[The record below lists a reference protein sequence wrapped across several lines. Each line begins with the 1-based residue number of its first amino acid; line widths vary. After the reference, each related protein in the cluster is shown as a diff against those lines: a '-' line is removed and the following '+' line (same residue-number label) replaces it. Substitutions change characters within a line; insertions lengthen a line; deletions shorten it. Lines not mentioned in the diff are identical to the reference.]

1 MGTAIRSDSARL
13 RLILPRSH
21 FDRVSPFGPTPQP
34 REREPN
40 GKASHGKERSRS
52 RSRSGSRSRDRK
64 RDRKDRDRRS
74 RSRDRERR
82 HRRSSRER
90 EREKE
95 RERDRER
102 EREKEQREKD
112 QRDRERRDSGRDRR
126 SRSRDRDRRD
136 SGRGGGRDDR
146 DSRRREEDRDRDSR
160 RDERDKRDE
169 KRASTSE
176 NKKSAEEAKREEE
189 EYQRNIEAQME
200 TLDPEQEAAR
210 IEEERRKKREAIMA
224 KHKQKQEDPADPSNV
239 AGLRQAAVDEPTVK
253 REPTD
258 STKGFWAN
266 SKQVALEDKSSEL
279 SAREAELKRKLLASD
294 TFKPAPAPVTI
305 SIFSPSPSGGLEEAK
320 KIDVD
325 VYVNED
331 NWDDADGY
339 YNTRSNEIM
348 NDRYEI
354 VSSRGKGV
362 FSTVL
367 FAKDIKADDNI
378 RAIKMIRAND
388 VMYRAGQKEIKIAN
402 SLSADD
408 PHNKKHIVRLL
419 EHFEHKGHLCMVFE
433 PMYMNLREVLRQFGR
448 GVGIN
453 INAVQ
458 AYSKQLFIALQHMK
472 NHGIIHCDL
481 KPDNILVNRQKNLIR
496 VCDLGSAMYLTE
508 VEITPYVCSRF
519 YRPPEVILGLPYD
532 CSLDMWSI
540 ACCIFELFTGKIMFQ
555 GRTNN
560 HMLKLHQEAPHLNP
574 LSPPLPSRASSFD
587 SRYRGVCLPAC
598 LRCDKH
604 LFRVGAA
611 DAD

>member
-1 MGTAIRSDSARL
+1 
-13 RLILPRSH
+13 
-21 FDRVSPFGPTPQP
+21 
-34 REREPN
+34 
-40 GKASHGKERSRS
+40 
-52 RSRSGSRSRDRK
+52 
-64 RDRKDRDRRS
+64 
-74 RSRDRERR
+74 
-82 HRRSSRER
+82 
-90 EREKE
+90 
-95 RERDRER
+95 
-102 EREKEQREKD
+102 
-112 QRDRERRDSGRDRR
+112 
-126 SRSRDRDRRD
+126 
-136 SGRGGGRDDR
+136 
-146 DSRRREEDRDRDSR
+146 
-160 RDERDKRDE
+160 
-169 KRASTSE
+169 
-176 NKKSAEEAKREEE
+176 
-189 EYQRNIEAQME
+189 
-200 TLDPEQEAAR
+200 
-210 IEEERRKKREAIMA
+210 MA

-325 VYVNED
+325 VHVNKD

-367 FAKDIKADDNI
+367 FAKDIKAGDNI

-408 PHNKKHIVRLL
+408 PHNKKHIVRLF

-574 LSPPLPSRASSFD
+574 LSPPLARILSSR
-587 SRYRGVCLPAC
+587 
-598 LRCDKH
+598 
-604 LFRVGAA
+604 
-611 DAD
+611 

>member
-1 MGTAIRSDSARL
+1 
-13 RLILPRSH
+13 
-21 FDRVSPFGPTPQP
+21 
-34 REREPN
+34 
-40 GKASHGKERSRS
+40 
-52 RSRSGSRSRDRK
+52 
-64 RDRKDRDRRS
+64 
-74 RSRDRERR
+74 
-82 HRRSSRER
+82 
-90 EREKE
+90 
-95 RERDRER
+95 
-102 EREKEQREKD
+102 
-112 QRDRERRDSGRDRR
+112 
-126 SRSRDRDRRD
+126 
-136 SGRGGGRDDR
+136 
-146 DSRRREEDRDRDSR
+146 
-160 RDERDKRDE
+160 
-169 KRASTSE
+169 
-176 NKKSAEEAKREEE
+176 
-189 EYQRNIEAQME
+189 
-200 TLDPEQEAAR
+200 
-210 IEEERRKKREAIMA
+210 MA

-239 AGLRQAAVDEPTVK
+239 AAI
-253 REPTD
+253 
-258 STKGFWAN
+258 
-266 SKQVALEDKSSEL
+266 KQVALEDKSSEL

-305 SIFSPSPSGGLEEAK
+305 SKLPPKFMEEAEEELDEASTTAKAPFRLAKEGEDEYDEIIEEKMKNESRTGAMKESDLSGLDMFSASPSGGLEEAK

-574 LSPPLPSRASSFD
+574 LSPPLARILSIAGIGGYACPPACVVTSICSGSVRLMQITVRRMQIKGKIPQRMVRRGVLGETHFDEGFKFMSEEVDPLSKQAAPSSSASRRISRISHSLSLSRLRLAQLLPFLSGCALHGPVFERTGVLLVSRRSLSASSMWT
-587 SRYRGVCLPAC
+587 SPIRT
-598 LRCDKH
+598 
-604 LFRVGAA
+604 
-611 DAD
+611 

>member
-1 MGTAIRSDSARL
+1 
-13 RLILPRSH
+13 
-21 FDRVSPFGPTPQP
+21 
-34 REREPN
+34 
-40 GKASHGKERSRS
+40 
-52 RSRSGSRSRDRK
+52 
-64 RDRKDRDRRS
+64 
-74 RSRDRERR
+74 
-82 HRRSSRER
+82 
-90 EREKE
+90 
-95 RERDRER
+95 
-102 EREKEQREKD
+102 
-112 QRDRERRDSGRDRR
+112 
-126 SRSRDRDRRD
+126 
-136 SGRGGGRDDR
+136 
-146 DSRRREEDRDRDSR
+146 
-160 RDERDKRDE
+160 
-169 KRASTSE
+169 
-176 NKKSAEEAKREEE
+176 
-189 EYQRNIEAQME
+189 
-200 TLDPEQEAAR
+200 
-210 IEEERRKKREAIMA
+210 MA

-305 SIFSPSPSGGLEEAK
+305 SKLPPKFTEEHAEEELDEASTTAKAPFRLAKEGEDPEYDEIIEEKMKNESRTGAMKESDLSGLDMFSASPSGGLEEAK

-367 FAKDIKADDNI
+367 FAKDIKAGDNI

-560 HMLKLHQEAPHLNP
+560 HMLKLHQEIKGKIPQRMVRKGVLGETYFDEEFKFMSEEVDP
-574 LSPPLPSRASSFD
+574 LSKQEVIKRILYVDKPNKDLKSELLGSNDAPVGEEAKKLTQLVDLLDKALILD
-587 SRYRGVCLPAC
+587 PARR
-598 LRCDKH
+598 LTVQQALAHPFLK
-604 LFRVGAA
+604 
-611 DAD
+611 

>member
-1 MGTAIRSDSARL
+1 
-13 RLILPRSH
+13 
-21 FDRVSPFGPTPQP
+21 
-34 REREPN
+34 
-40 GKASHGKERSRS
+40 
-52 RSRSGSRSRDRK
+52 
-64 RDRKDRDRRS
+64 
-74 RSRDRERR
+74 
-82 HRRSSRER
+82 
-90 EREKE
+90 
-95 RERDRER
+95 
-102 EREKEQREKD
+102 
-112 QRDRERRDSGRDRR
+112 
-126 SRSRDRDRRD
+126 
-136 SGRGGGRDDR
+136 
-146 DSRRREEDRDRDSR
+146 
-160 RDERDKRDE
+160 
-169 KRASTSE
+169 
-176 NKKSAEEAKREEE
+176 
-189 EYQRNIEAQME
+189 ME

-305 SIFSPSPSGGLEEAK
+305 SKLPPKFMEEAEEELDEASTTAKAPFRLAKEGEDEYDEIIEEKMKNESRTGAMKESDLSGLDMFSASPSGGLEEAK

-587 SRYRGVCLPAC
+587 SRYRGVCLPA
-598 LRCDKH
+598 L
-604 LFRVGAA
+604 
-611 DAD
+611 